1 MLTEHPDV
9 FGPRVKEMHFF
20 GRKTLGRD
28 PSELAAAYA
37 QYFPRPPGAVAG
49 EWTPEYLHRRHVP
62 EQLHAVVPDARL
74 LVLLRDPIERYR
86 SGAIRRPL
94 KTEDALLRGL
104 YATQLRRYLAHYPR
118 EQILVLQYER
128 CLAEPEAELAKTLS
142 FIGVDSTFVPKRF
155 DRGGARSFKSA
166 KGIEGKLLRRLM
178 RKYEPEVAELSELG
192 FDIDLSLW
200 PNFAHLAR

>member
-20 GRKTLGRD
+20 GRETVGRD
-28 PSELAAAYA
+28 PGELAAEYA
-37 QYFPRPPGAVAG
+37 EFFPRPPGAVAG

-62 EQLHAVVPDARL
+62 GQLRAVVPDARL

-104 YATQLRRYLAHYPR
+104 YTTQLKRYLDHFPR

-128 CLAEPEAELAKTLS
+128 CLAEPQAELAKTLG
-142 FIGVDSTFVPKRF
+142 FIGADPDFVPKTF
-155 DRGGARSFKSA
+155 DTGGARSFTAA
-166 KGIEGKLLRRLM
+166 KGVEGKLLRRLM

-192 FDIDLSLW
+192 FEIDLSLW